1 MWIPVYDRARD
12 LLDLA
17 VTLNAPERRAL
28 RKAERAERL
37 AGRAALRRL
46 KADGESKVARRH
58 RLNERAKRDDARA
71 AALREA
77 ARILLQGS

>member
-1 MWIPVYDRARD
+1 MWIPIYDRVRD

-17 VTLNAPERRAL
+17 VTLNAPDRRAL

-37 AGRAALRRL
+37 TGRAVLRRL
-46 KADGESKVARRH
+46 KADGEDKIARRH
-58 RLNERAKRDDARA
+58 RLNTRAARDDIRA

-77 ARILLQGS
+77 ARKLLQSS

>member
-1 MWIPVYDRARD
+1 MWIPVYDRARNLVD
-12 LLDLA
+12 LL
-17 VTLNAPERRAL
+17 VTLNAPDRRAL

-46 KADGESKVARRH
+46 KADGEDKVARRH
-58 RLNERAKRDDARA
+58 RLNTRAARDDIRA

-77 ARILLQGS
+77 AKKLLQGS